1 MKTLTTACLAMATR
15 FVIVLHGQNEVTL
28 RAVAEEALGE
38 IKRLETQL
46 SFYQNASELTA
57 INNRAALEPVRVEPG
72 MFRLLLRAQ
81 QLWRET
87 EGAFDPTIAP
97 LMTCWGFVR
106 GTGEMPSPAAL
117 AEARAA
123 VGMHWVEL
131 DERRYTVRFAHP
143 GVKLDLGSIGKGYA
157 LEQAVEILREHE
169 IISALIHG
177 GTSTVCA
184 LGHPPDADGWKIA
197 IDAPIADTTLMAAPA
212 RPLAVVNLRD
222 ESLSVSAV
230 WGKSFTA
237 EGKIFGHVLDPRTAA
252 PVMGSLLSAVVL
264 PSATETDALSTALLV
279 LGDTGLELIQQLRP
293 AARSL
298 VVLPGVGDASWSVH
312 TRGIEALAPFG

>member
-1 MKTLTTACLAMATR
+1 MKTVTTACLAMATR
-15 FVIVLHGQNEVTL
+15 FEIVLHGANEVTL
-28 RAVAEEALGE
+28 RAVAEEALAE

-46 SFYQNASELTA
+46 SFYQNASELTW

-72 MFRLLLRAQ
+72 LFRLLLRAQ

-87 EGAFDPTIAP
+87 AGAFDPTIAP
-97 LMTCWGFVR
+97 LMKCWGFVR
-106 GTGEMPSPAAL
+106 GTGELPSAQAL

-123 VGMHWVEL
+123 VGMHLVEL
-131 DERRYTVRFAHP
+131 DERRFTVRFLHP
-143 GVKLDLGSIGKGYA
+143 DVKLDLGSIGKGYA
-157 LEQAVEILREHE
+157 LEQAIEILREHE
-169 IISALIHG
+169 IQSALIHG

-184 LGHPPDADGWKIA
+184 LGHPPDAEAWKVA
-197 IDAPIADTTLMAAPA
+197 IDAPATDTTSTAMPA

-230 WGKSFTA
+230 WGKSFLA
-237 EGKIFGHVLDPRTAA
+237 EGKVYGHVLDPRTAS
-252 PVMGSLLSAVVL
+252 PVMGALLSAIVL

-279 LGDTGLELIQQLRP
+279 LGDAGLERIQQLRP

-298 VVLPGVGDASWSVH
+298 VVLPQTGDVPWAVR
-312 TRGIEALAPFG
+312 TRGIDTVA